1 MRDVTLH
8 PLQMPNTKYSFQ
20 KVGIITKRNV
30 RTKIGLVKKLK
41 RYLEKKGCEVF
52 LDSNS
57 APLILNEAGYK
68 KKEMLEFIDLAI
80 LLGGDGTILK
90 TARRMSTRPTLVL
103 PVNLGTLG
111 FITETPA
118 DKIFQHL
125 DRVFKKRFVVDERM
139 LLRTTIYR
147 AGEKVESFLSLNE
160 AAITQGSFARVIEM
174 NVEVNQRKLMS
185 IRGDGLIVSTPTGST
200 GHSLSAGGP
209 IVHPGMNAFI
219 LTPVC
224 PISLSN
230 RAIIMPND
238 RQISI
243 TVLSEK
249 KDNTSRV
256 GLTLD
261 GQVIFPLLHGDEIKI
276 RASSRKLRIIRMTG
290 QNYYKMLRRKLG
302 WGT

>member
-1 MRDVTLH
+1 
-8 PLQMPNTKYSFQ
+8 MPHTKYVFK
-20 KVGIITKRNV
+20 KVGIITKRNI
-30 RTKIGLVKKLK
+30 RQRIGLVKKVK
-41 RYLEKKGCEVF
+41 TYLEKQGCEVF
-52 LDSNS
+52 LDSNA
-57 APLILNEAGYK
+57 APLIDNTPGYK
-68 KKEMLEFIDLAI
+68 KKEMMEFVDMAV

-90 TARRMSTRPTLVL
+90 TARRMPTRKVLLL

-111 FITETPA
+111 FLTETPA

-125 DRVFKKRFVVDERM
+125 DRVFIKKRFVIDERM
-139 LLRTTIYR
+139 LLRTTVYR
-147 AGEKVESFLSLNE
+147 KGQKIESFLALNE

-174 NVEVNQRKLMS
+174 NVEVNQRKLMT

-200 GHSLSAGGP
+200 GHGLSAGGP
-209 IVHPGMNAFI
+209 IVHPSMDAFV

-224 PISLSN
+224 PIALSN
-230 RAIIMPND
+230 RPIVMPND
-238 RQISI
+238 RQLKI

-276 RASSRKLRIIRMTG
+276 RTSSRKVRIIRMTG
-290 QNYYKMLRRKLG
+290 QNYYKMLRQKLG
-302 WGT
+302 WGV